1 MGNIENCCKSDANV
15 DNKNQVETVN
25 PIAGDFKNQ
34 KVTAQQIVFIV
45 KLQAIV
51 RGVLARKR
59 SRLMRVQREFVV

>member
-15 DNKNQVETVN
+15 DNHNQVETVN

-34 KVTAQQIVFIV
+34 KVTAQQIVLIV

-59 SRLMRVQREFVV
+59 SRLMRV